1 MNQHIKKYRT
11 YLFQYGILSVLM
23 VLEYFES
30 VENYE
35 ECKNIV
41 DAITSVNES
50 IGMKLSTTLTDEVIE
65 EVKSEYIKL
74 NMDEDNVY
82 DNSCCYAATILI
94 DLNITHE

>member
-1 MNQHIKKYRT
+1 
-11 YLFQYGILSVLM
+11 M

-41 DAITSVNES
+41 DAIKSINES

-74 NMDEDNVY
+74 NMDEDNLY
-82 DNSCCYAATILI
+82 DNSCCYAATILN